1 VFGHKGRLV
10 HGALKL
16 GDAVAATVD
25 LHQRQATA
33 RNHSAT
39 HLLHAALRHVLG
51 SHVAQKG
58 SLVNKERTRFDFAH
72 HEPVSTAQ
80 LAEIERVVNH
90 VVSANYPVS
99 ATLMPYDDAIR
110 SGAMALFGEKY
121 GDEVRVLKMGDFST
135 ELCGGIHVSRT
146 GDIGCFKIVA
156 ESGVAAG
163 VRRIEALTGAGA
175 VQFIQA
181 QDALLKE
188 LAHKLKAQQGDE
200 ILTRVGALQD
210 QVKTL
215 DRELSQLKGQMAA
228 SAGVALADQAL
239 DVNGIKVLAVEL
251 PGADSTALRETLD
264 RLKDKL
270 GSAAIVLASS
280 DAQGKITL
288 VAGVT
293 ADLTSRLKAGELVN
307 SVARQ
312 VGGKGGGRAD
322 MAQAGGTL
330 PAQLPQALASVSAW
344 VAAQL

>member
-1 VFGHKGRLV
+1 
-10 HGALKL
+10 
-16 GDAVAATVD
+16 
-25 LHQRQATA
+25 
-33 RNHSAT
+33 
-39 HLLHAALRHVLG
+39 
-51 SHVAQKG
+51 
-58 SLVNKERTRFDFAH
+58 
-72 HEPVSTAQ
+72 
-80 LAEIERVVNH
+80 
-90 VVSANYPVS
+90 
-99 ATLMPYDDAIR
+99 MPYDDAIR